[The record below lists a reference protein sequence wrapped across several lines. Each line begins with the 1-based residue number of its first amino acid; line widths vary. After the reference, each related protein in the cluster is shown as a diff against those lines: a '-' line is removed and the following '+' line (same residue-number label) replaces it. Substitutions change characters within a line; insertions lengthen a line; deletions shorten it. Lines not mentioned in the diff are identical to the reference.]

1 MLRPMDEWTLIAY
14 GAFGLSA
21 LASVARIGSWLLRA
35 DPQALATAGRWSL
48 AGLGGI
54 AAAALLGLAASG
66 RWTLAM
72 MLATFMMP
80 VLAQAAPRWRTL
92 LEPLFGWNHRRP
104 AAAKAGMPRRA
115 PADVCEAMRVE
126 EAAAVLR
133 AYLEK
138 TGRLDRAAAAAADR
152 PMTAAEA
159 LDVLGVPPGATPLE
173 IHAAHRRLSRLVDPT
188 RGGTPWLALKI
199 DEAQDVLTK
208 TGQRV
213 QSEAAPEDF

>member
-1 MLRPMDEWTLIAY
+1 MDEWTLIAY

-35 DPQALATAGRWSL
+35 EPQALATAGRWL
-48 AGLGGI
+48 LVGLGGG

-80 VLAQAAPRWRTL
+80 VFAQAAPRWRAL
-92 LEPLFGWNHRRP
+92 LEPLYGWKHGRP
-104 AAAKAGMPRRA
+104 AAEAGMPRAA
-115 PADVCEAMRVE
+115 PSDVSEAMRVE

-133 AYLEK
+133 AYLEQ
-138 TGRLDRAAAAAADR
+138 TGRLDRAGAVATDR

-159 LDVLGVPPGATPLE
+159 LDVLGVPPGAAPAE
-173 IHAAHRRLSRLVDPT
+173 IGVAHRRLRRLVEPT
-188 RGGTPWLALKI
+188 RGGTAWLALKI
-199 DEAQDVLTK
+199 DEARDVLTK
-208 TGQRV
+208 TGRRV
-213 QSEAAPEDF
+213 QSKAAPEDF